1 MKKEN
6 KATEN
11 KRIRD
16 IKNSFQ
22 HEKEEEN
29 YNKLVQV
36 GNFWNNYYMEYKS
49 SGNRNKKLS
58 VEENVNKIKPS
69 LNDIINHLKKIDKWK
84 INFISF
90 KGNDKEHVMH

>member
-6 KATEN
+6 KANEN
-11 KRIRD
+11 KKIRD
-16 IKNSFQ
+16 IKNSFR

-29 YNKLVQV
+29 YDKLVQV
-36 GNFWNNYYMEYKS
+36 GNFWNNFYMEYKS
-49 SGNRNKKLS
+49 SGDRNKKLS
-58 VEENVNKIKPS
+58 AEENVNKIKPS